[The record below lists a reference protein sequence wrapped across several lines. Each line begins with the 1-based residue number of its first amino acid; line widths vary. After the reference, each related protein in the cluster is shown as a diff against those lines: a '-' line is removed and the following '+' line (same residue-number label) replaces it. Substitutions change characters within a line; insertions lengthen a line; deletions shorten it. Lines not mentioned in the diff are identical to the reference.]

1 MDKHAFGS
9 AGISRNEIETTD
21 ESVSRVREASGTVQL
36 VSYKMRQLSAIANWV
51 ATYAERALLHSYQLV
66 TVPTYAQVFSCNNR

>member
-1 MDKHAFGS
+1 MDKHAFDS

-36 VSYKMRQLSAIANWV
+36 VSYKMRQLSAIAN
-51 ATYAERALLHSYQLV
+51 
-66 TVPTYAQVFSCNNR
+66 